1 MGNHSAV
8 VGRQTIGVDL
18 GDQWSHICVLGDD
31 GEVEEESRIRTRP
44 ETMRQRFT
52 SIAPCRVAIEVGT
65 QSPWVS
71 ELLAQCGH
79 QVLVANP
86 RRLRSIYE
94 NDTKSD
100 RVDAE
105 MLARVARIDPKLLYP
120 IRHRGIQARQD
131 LEIFRGRDTLVRSR
145 TQQVNHVRGVLK
157 SFGVH
162 IPRCSTESF
171 WKRIAGVDEPLR
183 SLVAPVVDMTIVLTS
198 KIRDYDRQIKAMEE
212 RYPEV
217 KLLQQITG
225 VGPLTS
231 TAFVLTLED
240 PHRFH
245 RSRSVGSYL
254 GLRSARSQSGASD
267 PQRRITKAGDPM
279 VRRLLVTSAQYILGP
294 FGPDTDLRRKGL
306 EIALRGGKNAK
317 KRAVVAVAR
326 RLAVLLHHLWLTG
339 EEYDPLRNAQRSTS
353 TKAA

>member
-1 MGNHSAV
+1 
-8 VGRQTIGVDL
+8 VDL
-18 GDQWSHICVLGDD
+18 GDKWSQICVLGDD
-31 GEVEEESRIRTRP
+31 GQVEEESRIRTRP
-44 ETMRQRFT
+44 ETVRQRF
-52 SIAPCRVAIEVGT
+52 SRIAPCRVAIEVGT
-65 QSPWVS
+65 HSPWVS
-71 ELLAQCGH
+71 ELLAECGH

-86 RRLRSIYE
+86 RRVRAIYE

-105 MLARVARIDPKLLYP
+105 MLARVARMDPKLLYP

-131 LEIFRGRDTLVRSR
+131 LEIFRGRDALVRSR
-145 TQQVNHVRGVLK
+145 TQQINHVRGVLK

-171 WKRIAGVDEPLR
+171 WKRMAGVDEPLR
-183 SLVAPVVDMTIVLTS
+183 SLVAPVVEMTVLLTS
-198 KIRDYDRQIKAMEE
+198 TIRDYDRRIKAMEE
-212 RYPEV
+212 QYPEV

-279 VRRLLVTSAQYILGP
+279 LRRLLVSSAQSSSGHLARTRICAVKDWRLQREAGKMP
-294 FGPDTDLRRKGL
+294 RNERSSQWPAGWRSCCTISGSPAKSTTRFAMRSGRQIRK
-306 EIALRGGKNAK
+306 
-317 KRAVVAVAR
+317 
-326 RLAVLLHHLWLTG
+326 RL
-339 EEYDPLRNAQRSTS
+339 DS
-353 TKAA
+353 

>member
-1 MGNHSAV
+1 MGKHIAS
-8 VGRQTIGVDL
+8 VGCQTIGVDL
-18 GDQWSHICVLGDD
+18 GDKWSQVCVLGAD
-31 GEVEEESRIRTRP
+31 GQVEEESRIRTRP
-44 ETMRQRFT
+44 ETVRQRF
-52 SIAPCRVAIEVGT
+52 SSLAPCRVAIEVGMH
-65 QSPWVS
+65 SPWVS

-79 QVLVANP
+79 EVLVANP
-86 RRLRSIYE
+86 RRVRSIYE

-105 MLARVARIDPKLLYP
+105 MLARTARMDPKLLHP
-120 IRHRGIQARQD
+120 VRHRGIQARQD
-131 LEIFRGRDTLVRSR
+131 LEMFRGRDALVRSR
-145 TQQVNHVRGVLK
+145 TQQINHVRGVLK

-171 WKRIAGVDEPLR
+171 WKRMAGVDEPLR
-183 SLVAPVVDMTIVLTS
+183 SLVAPVVEMTTILTS
-198 KIRDYDRQIKAMEE
+198 KIRDYDQRINAMEE

-217 KLLQQITG
+217 KLLQQVAG

-231 TAFVLTLED
+231 TAFVLTLEN
-240 PHRFH
+240 PHRFR

-254 GLRSARSQSGASD
+254 GLRSGRNQSGTSD

-279 VRRLLVTSAQYILGP
+279 LRRLLVGSAQYILGP

-306 EIALRGGKNAK
+306 AIASRGGKNAK

-339 EEYDPLRNAQRSTS
+339 EEYAPLRNAERQTN